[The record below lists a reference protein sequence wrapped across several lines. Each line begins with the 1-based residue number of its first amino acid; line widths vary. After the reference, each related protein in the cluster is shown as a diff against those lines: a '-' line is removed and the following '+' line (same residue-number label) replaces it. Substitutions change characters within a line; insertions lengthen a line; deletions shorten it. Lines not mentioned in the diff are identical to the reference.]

1 MKEIDWS
8 KAPDGYDF
16 ALSTA
21 ADWNGA
27 PELKGTVRFASRD
40 GLGRFKDDTG
50 MYPQIGRSSWEVIA
64 ERPVSWAGEGLP
76 PVGTVCEWK
85 HAGQWLKVEV
95 AYLSE
100 WLIVLRDTR
109 KADSSLIDSEGVEI
123 AIDHWKEDAPV
134 FRPLRTPEQ
143 IAAEEREKAVCVMHG
158 LVLEKVGRVSEQFQ
172 LEICS
177 ALYDA
182 GYRKVTP

>member
-8 KAPDGYDF
+8 KAPEGYDF

-50 MYPQIGRSSWEVIA
+50 MHPQIGRSSWEVIA

-76 PVGTVCEWK
+76 PVGACVVVHDDGSLMYGHGESGEVIA
-85 HAGQWLKVEV
+85 HVENTAV
-95 AYLSE
+95 VRMSYGLGCFTAE
-100 WLIVLRDTR
+100 C
-109 KADSSLIDSEGVEI
+109 
-123 AIDHWKEDAPV
+123 
-134 FRPLRTPEQ
+134 LRTPEQ
-143 IAAEEREKAVCVMHG
+143 IAAEEREKAIEEMARIG
-158 LVLEKVGRVSEQFQ
+158 TMADTPKSM
-172 LEICS
+172 
-177 ALYDA
+177 AAKLYDA
-182 GYRKVTP
+182 GCRMVTP

>member
-1 MKEIDWS
+1 MSNQMKEIDWS
-8 KAPDGYDF
+8 KAPEGYDF
-16 ALSTA
+16 ALSPA

-27 PELKGTVRFASRD
+27 PELKGSVRFASRN

-50 MYPQIGRSSWEVIA
+50 MYPEIGRSSWEVIA
-64 ERPVSWAGEGLP
+64 ERPVSWTGEGLP

-85 HAGQWLKVEV
+85 HAGTWLKVEV

-109 KADSSLIDSEGVEI
+109 KAESSLIDSEGVEI

-143 IAAEEREKAVCVMHG
+143 IAAEERRAAI
-158 LVLEKVGRVSEQFQ
+158 LEMKGHLSFSDYREAEQH
-172 LEICS
+172 CA

>member
-8 KAPDGYDF
+8 KAPEGATHYRKDSALPWRMLEDGEWYCWEPDEENWIAISDPIPEQYF
-16 ALSTA
+16 PIGDRPDA
-21 ADWNGA
+21 A
-27 PELKGTVRFASRD
+27 
-40 GLGRFKDDTG
+40 
-50 MYPQIGRSSWEVIA
+50 
-64 ERPVSWAGEGLP
+64 WAGEGLP

-134 FRPLRTPEQ
+134 FRPIRTPEQ
-143 IAAEEREKAVCVMHG
+143 IAAEEREKAIDQMMADYEFTTGSCTH
-158 LVLEKVGRVSEQFQ
+158 Q
-172 LEICS
+172 LFRHQAER
-177 ALYDA
+177 LHEA